1 VVHAIQ
7 GVVAYQAW
15 SKDGS
20 FVYFKNFQ
28 EDPAVFRIR
37 VRDGVVERIVDLKDL
52 NFTGNTGMWMGM
64 DPTDAPLFLRNS
76 GTRDVYAL
84 SLELK

>member
-64 DPTDAPLFLRNS
+64 DRPMPRCFFV
-76 GTRDVYAL
+76 TRDAGCL
-84 SLELK
+84 RP